1 MFYLFHGEDEY
12 RRSLQLEDMK
22 ARLGDPTTLA
32 LNTTEL
38 SGRQLTLDELIF
50 ACDSTPFLGERRLVI
65 VSDLAT
71 RFERDSRDAAGH
83 SEADSTFLE
92 RFEEYVGSLPDTTR
106 LVLMESGKIKQ
117 GNPIHR
123 IVSRSDRG
131 YEKEFAPLRAQ
142 ELRGWIVERVED
154 KGGRIERPAVDMLA
168 SFVGGDLRLLDQ
180 EIEKL
185 LTYVGPERP
194 INVEDIE
201 LLVSYVQEAN
211 VFHMVD
217 ALGRRDTG
225 RAMELLE
232 RLLEGGHHPL
242 YVLHMI
248 TRQFRILLQV
258 KELRAVGTL
267 PADIAAL
274 LRLPPF
280 VIDKSSKQ
288 ASNFSFEQ
296 LEDIYRSLLELDAA
310 VKSGEMEDHL
320 ALNLFVAEVRR

>member
-22 ARLGDPTTLA
+22 AKLGDLATLA

-38 SGRQLTLDELIF
+38 NGRQLTLDELIF

-71 RFERDSRDAAGH
+71 RFQRDSKEAATY
-83 SEADSTFLE
+83 SELDSTFLE
-92 RFEEYVGSLPDTTR
+92 RFEEYVDRLPDTTR

-123 IVSRSDRG
+123 IVSRSDHG
-131 YEKEFAPLRAQ
+131 YEKEFAPLRGR
-142 ELRGWIVERVED
+142 ELHAWIVERVEG
-154 KGGRIERPAVDMLA
+154 KGGRIERPAVDVLA
-168 SFVGGDLRLLDQ
+168 AFVGGDLRLLDQ

-194 INVEDIE
+194 INEEDVE

-211 VFHMVD
+211 IFHMVD
-217 ALGRRDTG
+217 ALGRRDT
-225 RAMELLE
+225 RQAMELLE

-248 TRQFRILLQV
+248 TRQFRILLQI

-274 LRLPPF
+274 LHLPPF

-288 ASNFSFEQ
+288 ARNFSFEQ
-296 LEDIYRSLLELDAA
+296 LEDIYRSLLEVDAA
-310 VKSGEMEDHL
+310 VKSGEMEDRL
-320 ALNLFVAEVRR
+320 ALNLFVTGVGR

>member
-1 MFYLFHGEDEY
+1 MFYLLHGEDEY

-22 ARLGDPTTLA
+22 AKLGDPATLA

-71 RFERDSRDAAGH
+71 RFQRDSREKAGY
-83 SEADSTFLE
+83 SELDSTFLE
-92 RFEEYVGSLPDTTR
+92 RFEEYVDRLPDTTR
-106 LVLMESGKIKQ
+106 LVLMESGKIKP

-123 IVSRSDRG
+123 IVSRSDHG
-131 YEKEFAPLRAQ
+131 YEKEFAPLRSR

-154 KGGRIERPAVDMLA
+154 KEGRIERPAVDVLA
-168 SFVGGDLRLLDQ
+168 AFVGGDLRLLDQ

-194 INVEDIE
+194 INEEDVE

-211 VFHMVD
+211 IFHMVD
-217 ALGRRDTG
+217 ALGRRDTR

-248 TRQFRILLQV
+248 TRQFRILLQI

-288 ASNFSFEQ
+288 ARNFSFEQ
-296 LEDIYRSLLELDAA
+296 LEDIYRSLLEVDAA
-310 VKSGEMEDHL
+310 VKSGEMEERL
-320 ALNLFVAEVRR
+320 ALNLFVTGVGR